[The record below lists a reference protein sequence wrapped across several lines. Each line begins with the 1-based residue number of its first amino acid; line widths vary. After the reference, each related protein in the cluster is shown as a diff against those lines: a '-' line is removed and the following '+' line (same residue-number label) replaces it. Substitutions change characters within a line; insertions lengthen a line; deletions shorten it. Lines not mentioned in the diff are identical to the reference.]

1 MLPTSNSISK
11 IADSNWVSILSRE
24 QTATTSLH
32 QSSYVD
38 SDTEGF
44 VQNCL
49 GQGKTQKPQDRSPW
63 EHDMKSHTSW
73 DIFIYYAMIDEDEGA
88 IEAQFCL
95 RLLDRPTNHVFCH
108 NYPGVDLAL
117 ELQHL

>member
-1 MLPTSNSISK
+1 
-11 IADSNWVSILSRE
+11 
-24 QTATTSLH
+24 
-32 QSSYVD
+32 
-38 SDTEGF
+38 
-44 VQNCL
+44 
-49 GQGKTQKPQDRSPW
+49 
-63 EHDMKSHTSW
+63 
-73 DIFIYYAMIDEDEGA
+73 MIDEDEGA